1 MTALARNPAAA
12 PSFAEVF
19 ALRCWARAK
28 LYTACAMPLH
38 DAVDG
43 LQQAAIEYG
52 LVEQFG
58 QDEVQRVM
66 GTTFRRVREAA

>member
-1 MTALARNPAAA
+1 MTALARKPTASA
-12 PSFAEVF
+12 SLAEVF

-28 LYTACAMPLH
+28 LCSVCAMPLH

-43 LQQAAIEYG
+43 IQQAAVECGLIEH
-52 LVEQFG
+52 FG

-66 GTTFRRVREAA
+66 GAAFQRGREAL